1 MLELPHKNILITGA
15 SSGIGKQT
23 ANQLSSQGAHCFIS
37 GRNEERLKETFT
49 QLDISDNQK
58 HQMHCADLSQPEDIQ
73 ALIDELPVL
82 DGVVCNA
89 GLVKTKP
96 LKYIDENLIDDMFDV
111 NTKAVIL
118 LVSGLLK
125 AKKLNRGASISIVS
139 SISTYKHTPANS
151 VYSASKSA
159 LNAFTTS
166 SALELAK
173 KKIRVN
179 AVLPGFIQTNLMQ
192 DDKVDND
199 QLEQHLK
206 NYPLGRFGTPEDVSN
221 ILCFLMS
228 DKSEWMTGNLIKIDG
243 GFSIH

>member
-1 MLELPHKNILITGA
+1 MLLI
-15 SSGIGKQT
+15 
-23 ANQLSSQGAHCFIS
+23 
-37 GRNEERLKETFT
+37 
-49 QLDISDNQK
+49 
-58 HQMHCADLSQPEDIQ
+58 
-73 ALIDELPVL
+73 
-82 DGVVCNA
+82 
-89 GLVKTKP
+89 
-96 LKYIDENLIDDMFDV
+96 
-111 NTKAVIL
+111 
-118 LVSGLLK
+118 SGLLK
-125 AKKLNRGASISIVS
+125 AKKLKKGASISIVS

-192 DDKVDND
+192 DDKVDNN
-199 QLEQHLK
+199 QLEKHLK
-206 NYPLGRFGTPEDVSN
+206 NYPLGRFGTPEDVAN

>member
-1 MLELPHKNILITGA
+1 MLELTDKNVLITGA

-23 ANQLSSQGAHCFIS
+23 AYQLSSLGAHCFIS
-37 GRNEERLKETFT
+37 ARNEERLKLSYEA
-49 QLDISDNQK
+49 LKVAGEQK
-58 HQMHCADLSQPEDIQ
+58 HHMHCADLVIPEDIQ
-73 ALIDELPVL
+73 TLIDELPAL

-96 LKYIDENLIDDMFDV
+96 LKYIDEKLIDDMFDV
-111 NTKAVIL
+111 NTKAVML
-118 LVSGLLK
+118 LISGLLK
-125 AKKLNRGASISIVS
+125 AKKLKKGASISIVS

-192 DDKVDND
+192 DDKVDNN
-199 QLEQHLK
+199 QLEKHLK
-206 NYPLGRFGTPEDVSN
+206 NYPLGRFGTPEDVAN